1 MIWTAQDVLQLVEQE
16 VRWHKAN
23 RDKPELSD
31 LPDAYKDGFIAGLEQ
46 VARLIGKLSVMRKG
60 D

>member
-1 MIWTAQDVLQLVEQE
+1 MIWTAQDVLQVVEHE
-16 VRWHKAN
+16 IKWHKEN
-23 RDKPELSD
+23 RDKPEISD

-46 VARLIGKLSVMRKG
+46 VTRLLGKLSLMRKG